1 MPSPVSGLLRPP
13 CALQLPQAPPTR
25 PGPARRLRAEKAAP
39 TRGGQPRA
47 CELPPKS
54 GALAEVPPQ
63 NLLGSTGRLRPAN
76 PANVL
81 EDALCE
87 SQRSGRS
94 LLEDSVRRRRRW
106 AAAGGRMGSQG
117 SPVKSYDY
125 LLKFL
130 LVCYSSPEYFVILLV
145 CTVSILT
152 DLLASVEPSEER
164 QVEVEGIDYKTTTIL
179 LDGRRVKLELW
190 DTSGQGRFCTIF
202 RSYSRGAQGILLVY
216 DITNRWSFDGIDRWI
231 KEIDEHAPGVP
242 RILVG
247 NRLHLAFKR
256 QVPTEQARAY
266 AEKNCMTFFEVSPL
280 CNFNVIESFTELSR
294 IVLMRHGMEKI
305 WRPNR
310 VFSLQDLCCRAI
322 VSCTP
327 VHLIDKLPLPV
338 TIKSHLKSFSMA
350 NGMNAVMMH
359 GRSYSLASGA
369 GGSSSKGNSLK
380 RSKSIRP
387 PQSPP
392 QNCSRS
398 NCKIS

>member
-1 MPSPVSGLLRPP
+1 MIYWKGIWPEPS
-13 CALQLPQAPPTR
+13 ALAPPV
-25 PGPARRLRAEKAAP
+25 L
-39 TRGGQPRA
+39 GG
-47 CELPPKS
+47 S
-54 GALAEVPPQ
+54 GVWPQ
-63 NLLGSTGRLRPAN
+63 R
-76 PANVL
+76 
-81 EDALCE
+81 ALCPA
-87 SQRSGRS
+87 Q
-94 LLEDSVRRRRRW
+94 DPFHP
-106 AAAGGRMGSQG
+106 GGPR
-117 SPVKSYDY
+117 P
-125 LLKFL
+125 
-130 LVCYSSPEYFVILLV
+130 
-145 CTVSILT
+145 
-152 DLLASVEPSEER
+152 
-164 QVEVEGIDYKTTTIL
+164 
-179 LDGRRVKLELW
+179 LDA
-190 DTSGQGRFCTIF
+190 C
-202 RSYSRGAQGILLVY
+202 GILLVY

-266 AEKNCMTFFEVSPL
+266 AEKNGMTFFEVSPL

-310 VFSLQDLCCRAI
+310 GKGLPRAVGEKTETDWGSGRPLRGRRPGLQGRPALLHCFPGPLAAELAKLALCGVLVFQEGTVQDILSAPQCWEAVLWTLPQSGKGAASKPVLLELTHKGPGLFSLQDLCCRAI

-369 GGSSSKGNSLK
+369 GGSSNKGNSLK

>member
-1 MPSPVSGLLRPP
+1 MAARGAGRGGGAARRLAGSGGAAAALRRAEKRPGGGGGAGAGWAASPS
-13 CALQLPQAPPTR
+13 
-25 PGPARRLRAEKAAP
+25 PGPAHPRRRPQVGRRPPPRASRLRGNAGEARA
-39 TRGGQPRA
+39 RVSDDGDAGQPGQ
-47 CELPPKS
+47 ELRLP
-54 GALAEVPPQ
+54 AQVP
-63 NLLGSTGRLRPAN
+63 
-76 PANVL
+76 
-81 EDALCE
+81 
-87 SQRSGRS
+87 
-94 LLEDSVRRRRRW
+94 
-106 AAAGGRMGSQG
+106 AGGRQ
-117 SPVKSYDY
+117 
-125 LLKFL
+125 
-130 LVCYSSPEYFVILLV
+130 
-145 CTVSILT
+145 
-152 DLLASVEPSEER
+152 
-164 QVEVEGIDYKTTTIL
+164 
-179 LDGRRVKLELW
+179 RR
-190 DTSGQGRFCTIF
+190 GQGRDPGEPAGRRGRIPVRLQQRDRLQDNHHPAGRPAGQAGALGHLGPGPVLHHLQVLLAGCTGLRQAASGSIP
-202 RSYSRGAQGILLVY
+202 STAASPCSPLGAQGILLVY

-369 GGSSSKGNSLK
+369 GGGGSKGNSLK

>member
-1 MPSPVSGLLRPP
+1 M
-13 CALQLPQAPPTR
+13 
-25 PGPARRLRAEKAAP
+25 
-39 TRGGQPRA
+39 RGM
-47 CELPPKS
+47 
-54 GALAEVPPQ
+54 
-63 NLLGSTGRLRPAN
+63 
-76 PANVL
+76 
-81 EDALCE
+81 
-87 SQRSGRS
+87 
-94 LLEDSVRRRRRW
+94 
-106 AAAGGRMGSQG
+106 MGTQS

-130 LVCYSSPEYFVILLV
+130 LVGDSDVGKGEILDSLQDGSVESPYAYSS
-145 CTVSILT
+145 
-152 DLLASVEPSEER
+152 
-164 QVEVEGIDYKTTTIL
+164 GIDYKTTTIL

-216 DITNRWSFDGIDRWI
+216 DITNGWSFDGIDRWI
-231 KEIDEHAPGVP
+231 REIDEVIPFNPFMVDKETQQMHGHAPGVP

-266 AEKNCMTFFEVSPL
+266 AEKNSMTFFEVSPL

-294 IVLMRHGMEKI
+294 IVLMRHGMEKF

-310 VFSLQDLCCRAI
+310 VFSLQDLCCRSI

-338 TIKSHLKSFSMA
+338 AIKSHLKSFSMA

-359 GRSYSLASGA
+359 GRSYSVANSAASGA
-369 GGSSSKGNSLK
+369 SSGGSKANSLK
-380 RSKSIRP
+380 RSKSFRP

-392 QNCSRS
+392 KDSS
-398 NCKIS
+398 SSSKGNCKIS

>member
-1 MPSPVSGLLRPP
+1 
-13 CALQLPQAPPTR
+13 
-25 PGPARRLRAEKAAP
+25 
-39 TRGGQPRA
+39 
-47 CELPPKS
+47 
-54 GALAEVPPQ
+54 
-63 NLLGSTGRLRPAN
+63 
-76 PANVL
+76 
-81 EDALCE
+81 
-87 SQRSGRS
+87 
-94 LLEDSVRRRRRW
+94 
-106 AAAGGRMGSQG
+106 MGTQG

-130 LVCYSSPEYFVILLV
+130 LVGDSDVGKGEILESLQDGASESPYAYSN
-145 CTVSILT
+145 
-152 DLLASVEPSEER
+152 
-164 QVEVEGIDYKTTTIL
+164 GIDYKTTTIL

-231 KEIDEHAPGVP
+231 KEIDE
-242 RILVG
+242 
-247 NRLHLAFKR
+247 R

-280 CNFNVIESFTELSR
+280 CNFNVTESFTELSR

-359 GRSYSLASGA
+359 GRSYSLA
-369 GGSSSKGNSLK
+369 GGGGGTTSKGNSLK
-380 RSKSIRP
+380 RSLSIRP

>member
-1 MPSPVSGLLRPP
+1 MQTTWTSKLLIGRAQPVAVL
-13 CALQLPQAPPTR
+13 
-25 PGPARRLRAEKAAP
+25 AAP
-39 TRGGQPRA
+39 GACGRGARAREEDGDAGQPGQ
-47 CELPPKS
+47 ELRLP
-54 GALAEVPPQ
+54 AQVP
-63 NLLGSTGRLRPAN
+63 
-76 PANVL
+76 
-81 EDALCE
+81 
-87 SQRSGRS
+87 
-94 LLEDSVRRRRRW
+94 
-106 AAAGGRMGSQG
+106 AGGRQ
-117 SPVKSYDY
+117 
-125 LLKFL
+125 
-130 LVCYSSPEYFVILLV
+130 
-145 CTVSILT
+145 
-152 DLLASVEPSEER
+152 
-164 QVEVEGIDYKTTTIL
+164 
-179 LDGRRVKLELW
+179 RR
-190 DTSGQGRFCTIF
+190 GQGRDPGEPAG
-202 RSYSRGAQGILLVY
+202 RRGRVPVRLQQRDRLQNDHYPAGRPAGQAGALGHVGPGQVLHHLQVLLQGR
-216 DITNRWSFDGIDRWI
+216 T
-231 KEIDEHAPGVP
+231 GVP

-369 GGSSSKGNSLK
+369 GASGSKGNSLK

>member
-1 MPSPVSGLLRPP
+1 MCGRSSCSGRV
-13 CALQLPQAPPTR
+13 CSGGQWR
-25 PGPARRLRAEKAAP
+25 
-39 TRGGQPRA
+39 RGGR
-47 CELPPKS
+47 
-54 GALAEVPPQ
+54 AEVPWEQGAGLPVGRRPPPPGSAAPWECG
-63 NLLGSTGRLRPAN
+63 LGPRARERPWGRRA
-76 PANVL
+76 A
-81 EDALCE
+81 
-87 SQRSGRS
+87 RSR
-94 LLEDSVRRRRRW
+94 
-106 AAAGGRMGSQG
+106 A
-117 SPVKSYDY
+117 
-125 LLKFL
+125 
-130 LVCYSSPEYFVILLV
+130 
-145 CTVSILT
+145 
-152 DLLASVEPSEER
+152 
-164 QVEVEGIDYKTTTIL
+164 TTTCSSSCWWATATWA
-179 LDGRRVKLELW
+179 RA
-190 DTSGQGRFCTIF
+190 
-202 RSYSRGAQGILLVY
+202 RSWRACRTARPSPRTPTATGILLVY

-369 GGSSSKGNSLK
+369 GGGGSKGNSLK

>member
-1 MPSPVSGLLRPP
+1 MRWH
-13 CALQLPQAPPTR
+13 PQYPT
-25 PGPARRLRAEKAAP
+25 AAFQ
-39 TRGGQPRA
+39 TQMH
-47 CELPPKS
+47 
-54 GALAEVPPQ
+54 
-63 NLLGSTGRLRPAN
+63 GSK
-76 PANVL
+76 VL
-81 EDALCE
+81 NFINIIIFFF
-87 SQRSGRS
+87 
-94 LLEDSVRRRRRW
+94 
-106 AAAGGRMGSQG
+106 
-117 SPVKSYDY
+117 
-125 LLKFL
+125 LLKKNFKKKIKQFL
-130 LVCYSSPEYFVILLV
+130 FLFTFFSSREHTHFYAILLSMNFV
-145 CTVSILT
+145 HLT
-152 DLLASVEPSEER
+152 SPPFSPPPFYDKGFYV
-164 QVEVEGIDYKTTTIL
+164 V
-179 LDGRRVKLELW
+179 GRRAGVLQSPIFLTLPFAFICR

-266 AEKNCMTFFEVSPL
+266 AEKNGMTFFEVSPL
-280 CNFNVIESFTELSR
+280 CNFNVTESFTELSR

-338 TIKSHLKSFSMA
+338 AIKSHLKSFSMA

-359 GRSYSLASGA
+359 GRSYSVAGSGGGASGS
-369 GGSSSKGNSLK
+369 GGGSKGNSLK